1 MSKAMAAH
9 DLKAL
14 AERAAAAGKSGEPS
28 FLQAEVQAACLLG
41 RAPDASCVVAASG
54 IEARRDG
61 GQWRLSGFAPAALVY
76 APNAL
81 VAEGGRDCL
90 VMAESPDGALACR
103 VLGNAAGVR
112 VTAVQSLDGL
122 AASDVRLDNAAA
134 EAWPVPRD
142 AMTPSLIALSAEIA
156 GAAEAALDIACNRA
170 REHKVFG
177 RTIGSYQALAHR
189 LADAKIDLEAMQLA
203 LQEAVNVNDDFL
215 ALRATALKALCSAA
229 GPRIVATAQQVHG
242 GEGYHADLPL
252 HRFTRRAFGL
262 SQRLGNPAALHRRL
276 LEGYLRP
283 ANSAA

>member
-1 MSKAMAAH
+1 MSAVIA

-14 AERAAAAGKSGEPS
+14 AERAAAAGRSGESS

-41 RAPDASCVVAASG
+41 RMPDTSCVVAASG

-61 GQWRLSGFAPAALVY
+61 GAWRLSGLAPAALLF

-81 VAEGGRDCL
+81 VAEDGRDCVL
-90 VMAESPDGALACR
+90 LAESPDGPLVCR
-103 VLGNAAGVR
+103 VPGNASGAQ

-122 AASDVRLDNAAA
+122 VASDVRLDNVAAQA
-134 EAWPVPRD
+134 RPLSRD
-142 AMTPSLIALSAEIA
+142 ALVPSLIALSAEIA

-189 LADAKIDLEAMQLA
+189 LADAKIDLETMQLA
-203 LQEAVNVNDDFL
+203 LQEAVSVKDDFIG
-215 ALRATALKALCSAA
+215 LRATALKALCSAA

-252 HRFTRRAFGL
+252 HRFTKRVFGL
-262 SQRLGNPAALHRRL
+262 SLRLGGRDRLQAELMQRLKAG
-276 LEGYLRP
+276 
-283 ANSAA
+283 